1 MLREISQNF
10 FLKNYYF
17 TQYLETKILVLTTM
31 LSYELFLK
39 NEVGH
44 LRLLSWFLTK
54 KTRQKKYYREKTEKK
69 EFGAGITRLAS

>member
-1 MLREISQNF
+1 
-10 FLKNYYF
+10 
-17 TQYLETKILVLTTM
+17 M

-44 LRLLSWFLTK
+44 LRLVSWFLTK

-69 EFGAGITRLAS
+69 EFGAGITRLKS

>member
-1 MLREISQNF
+1 MLRENKPKI

-31 LSYELFLK
+31 LSYELFLQ

-44 LRLLSWFLTK
+44 LRLVSWFLTK
-54 KTRQKKYYREKTEKK
+54 KTRQKKYYREKVEKK
-69 EFGAGITRLAS
+69 ELGAGITRIAS